1 MIGNS
6 NMASS
11 RNGEG
16 PLWKLLRLWP
26 LLIAVVAISGMIYVT
41 SYNVTD
47 LQAADKIQWRKIGD
61 NREDITELEKQTG
74 IIEWRLQNVD
84 NALAEQKG
92 DIKEILKAVQK

>member
-1 MIGNS
+1 
-6 NMASS
+6 MASS